1 MDNKEFNKEEVINEV
16 VEESKVIEPVT
27 EEEYSEEKVKK
38 ESKAV
43 NFLKNVLAGTIDQI
57 ISIALSLLLLIVV
70 DLLLKL
76 FGFYIAE
83 REPMFLIMYVI
94 VNIIYGPICTSTK
107 LKDTIGRK
115 TVLK

>member
-1 MDNKEFNKEEVINEV
+1 MDNKELNNEVKEEINEIETA
-16 VEESKVIEPVT
+16 EEIA
-27 EEEYSEEKVKK
+27 EETKK
-38 ESKAV
+38 EEDSKA
-43 NFLKNVLAGTIDQI
+43 LKFFKRILAGVVDQI
-57 ISIALSLLLLIVV
+57 ISIALALLLIIVT
-70 DLLLKL
+70 DLVLKL

-94 VNIIYGPICTSTK
+94 VNIVYSPICTSTK

>member
-1 MDNKEFNKEEVINEV
+1 MDNKELNNEEATNEAM
-16 VEESKVIEPVT
+16 EEIKVIETV
-27 EEEYSEEKVKK
+27 EETKK
-38 ESKAV
+38 EEDSKALK
-43 NFLKNVLAGTIDQI
+43 FLKRILAGVVDQI
-57 ISIALSLLLLIVV
+57 ISIAVALLLLIVT

-94 VNIIYGPICTSTK
+94 VNIIYGPICVSTK

>member
-1 MDNKEFNKEEVINEV
+1 MDNKELNNEVKEEIKEIETAEEI
-16 VEESKVIEPVT
+16 VEETV
-27 EEEYSEEKVKK
+27 EETKK
-38 ESKAV
+38 EEDSKA
-43 NFLKNVLAGTIDQI
+43 LKFFKRILAGVVDQI
-57 ISIALSLLLLIVV
+57 ISIALALLLIIVT
-70 DLLLKL
+70 DLVLKL

-94 VNIIYGPICTSTK
+94 VNIVYSPICTSTK

>member
-1 MDNKEFNKEEVINEV
+1 MDNNELNNEEVIKEAM
-16 VEESKVIEPVT
+16 EENKSIEEVIEET
-27 EEEYSEEKVKK
+27 KREED
-38 ESKAV
+38 SKA
-43 NFLKNVLAGTIDQI
+43 LKFFKRILAGVVDQI
-57 ISIALSLLLLIVV
+57 ISIAVALLLLIVT

-94 VNIIYGPICTSTK
+94 VNIIYGPICVSTK

>member
-1 MDNKEFNKEEVINEV
+1 MDNKELNNEEATNEAM
-16 VEESKVIEPVT
+16 EEIKVIETV
-27 EEEYSEEKVKK
+27 EETKK
-38 ESKAV
+38 EEDSKA
-43 NFLKNVLAGTIDQI
+43 LKFFKRILAGVVDQI
-57 ISIALSLLLLIVV
+57 ISIAVALLLLIVT

-94 VNIIYGPICTSTK
+94 VNIIYGPICVSTK

>member
-1 MDNKEFNKEEVINEV
+1 MDNKELNNEELNNEVKEEINEIETA
-16 VEESKVIEPVT
+16 EEIA
-27 EEEYSEEKVKK
+27 EETKK
-38 ESKAV
+38 EEDSKA
-43 NFLKNVLAGTIDQI
+43 LKFFKILAGVVDQI
-57 ISIALSLLLLIVV
+57 ISIALALLLIIVT
-70 DLLLKL
+70 DLVLKL

-94 VNIIYGPICTSTK
+94 VNIVYSPICTSTK